1 MTMAFPD
8 TFLDELAARTDI
20 VELISRYVTLKR
32 RGGSMIGLCPFHSEK
47 TPSFT
52 VSPDKQAFHCFGCGE
67 GGYAVQFAQKIEN
80 LDYVDAVR
88 FLAERAGMRLPEYS
102 DDPAERRLRERLYLL
117 HTEAARFYHGNLMSG
132 ENPYALEYLTR
143 RGVAARTIRV
153 FGLGVCAPGVD
164 SLVRA
169 MTALG
174 FTKEELIAGNL
185 AVAGGRGDI
194 VDRFK
199 NRLMFPIISVQKKV
213 IAFGGRLTGDGQPKY
228 LNSSDTPIFAKGR
241 QLFALN
247 LAKSSKQKGL
257 LLAEG
262 YMDVIALHQAGFDN
276 AVASLGTALTDK
288 QAELIRKY
296 SGGEVTITYDS
307 DAAGRAASER
317 AAALL
322 NKADVKVSVLS
333 LDGAKDPDDFL
344 QLYGAAALRLR
355 LEERE
360 SHMSHKLAQLA
371 AEVDI
376 QSDDG
381 RVEFLKKAAAVLAG
395 VNNEVEREIYT
406 ARAAAIADVTKEA
419 VALEVGR
426 LNAGTRR
433 KAQFREQRDSARIGG
448 RESKAMRAETE
459 FIRLAI
465 DDPELARTVAA
476 ELRPVDF
483 ETGFLGE
490 AWARILS
497 GTQSNLSMSQFFTEE
512 QTRYMS
518 KALVRPKSP
527 EQIEKALG
535 DCLDTIIQ
543 ESAIRAS
550 DSPEITRAMLGAK
563 KKKRYGEKE

>member
-1 MTMAFPD
+1 MAFPD

-476 ELRPVDF
+476 ELRPGDF